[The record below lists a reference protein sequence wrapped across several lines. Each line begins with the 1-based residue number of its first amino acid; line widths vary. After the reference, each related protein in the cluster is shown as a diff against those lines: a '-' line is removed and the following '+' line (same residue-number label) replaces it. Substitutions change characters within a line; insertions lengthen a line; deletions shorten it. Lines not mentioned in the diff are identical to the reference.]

1 VSSEPPNSSPT
12 PRELDQFRDEADSF
26 IRDLDEEYYLHF
38 SGQKETLDV
47 EQVYE
52 RYEEL
57 TKLETAQ
64 KLAGAPTEL
73 WRFACEGF
81 LGNLTREHQARV
93 AQAEAELEAT
103 VDGETIPYRMLRVAM
118 SNEPDRDKRKR
129 LEEARVR
136 LLDEHLNPIYLDA
149 VQIDQEA
156 VRRLDA
162 PNYYE
167 LYKRFGF
174 RLDEV
179 AAECQEVLDDTER
192 LWEREGDKLFRSRLG
207 IGIDD
212 ARPWDVVRLFRAPE
226 LDLLYPNDQMLPA
239 LEHTLTDLGIDLHSQ
254 ENVHLDLDARPS
266 KSPRAFCAPID
277 VPGKV
282 MLVIQPIGGKDDWEA
297 LFHEAGHTEHY
308 ANTNGDL
315 PMEARRLGDMA
326 VTEGWAM
333 LMQHLVTEPAWL
345 NRRLDVPRV
354 EELAHDGAVSLL
366 YFVRRYAAKL
376 LYEIE
381 FFQANDIPSMR
392 NRYAEILGDSL
403 KLPINPESYLDDI
416 DGSFYVTGYL
426 RSWAFEAQLREFLR
440 SELGNDWFAKRD
452 AGDLLRELWSLGQ
465 GPTADELLRDVTGAK
480 LEMASVAE
488 RIREGLTA

>member
-1 VSSEPPNSSPT
+1 
-12 PRELDQFRDEADSF
+12 
-26 IRDLDEEYYLHF
+26 
-38 SGQKETLDV
+38 
-47 EQVYE
+47 
-52 RYEEL
+52 
-57 TKLETAQ
+57 
-64 KLAGAPTEL
+64 
-73 WRFACEGF
+73 
-81 LGNLTREHQARV
+81 
-93 AQAEAELEAT
+93 
-103 VDGETIPYRMLRVAM
+103 MLRVAM

-381 FFQANDIPSMR
+381 FFQTDDIPSMR

-488 RIREGLTA
+488 RIREGLGS

>member
-1 VSSEPPNSSPT
+1 MSTPPPTNS
-12 PRELDQFRDEADSF
+12 ELDRFRDQADGF
-26 IRDLDEEYYLHF
+26 IRDLDQEYYLHF
-38 SGQKETLDV
+38 AGLKETLDV
-47 EQVYE
+47 EEIYE

-64 KLAGAPTEL
+64 KLKGAPTEL

-93 AQAEAELEAT
+93 AKAEAELEAT

-118 SNEPDRDKRKR
+118 SNEPDRDKRER
-129 LEEARVR
+129 LEEARLR
-136 LLDEHLNPIYLDA
+136 LLDEHLNPIYLEA

-156 VRRLDA
+156 VRRLDE

-167 LYKRFGF
+167 LYKHFGF

-207 IGIDD
+207 IGLDE
-212 ARPWDVVRLFRAPE
+212 AKPWDVVRLFRAPD
-226 LDLLYPNDQMLPA
+226 LDKLYPNDQMLPA

-254 ENVHLDLDARPS
+254 ENIHLDLDARPS
-266 KSPRAFCAPID
+266 KSPRAFCAPIE

-308 ANTNGDL
+308 ANTNADL

-381 FFQANDIPSMR
+381 FFQAQSIPSMR
-392 NRYAEILGDSL
+392 SRYAEILGDSL
-403 KLPINPESYLDDI
+403 KLPVNPESYLDDI

-465 GPTADELLRDVTGAK
+465 GPTADQLLKDVTGAK

-488 RIREGLTA
+488 RIREGISS

>member
-1 VSSEPPNSSPT
+1 VSAAPPNSSPT
-12 PRELDQFRDEADSF
+12 PRELDQFRDQADSF

-47 EQVYE
+47 AQVYE

-64 KLAGAPTEL
+64 KLTGAPTEL

-129 LEEARVR
+129 LEEARLR

-192 LWEREGDKLFRSRLG
+192 LWEREGEKLFRSRLG
-207 IGIDD
+207 IGLDE

-266 KSPRAFCAPID
+266 KSPRAFCAPIE

-381 FFQANDIPSMR
+381 FFQTEDIPSMR

-403 KLPINPESYLDDI
+403 KVPINPESYLDDI

-488 RIREGLTA
+488 RIREGI